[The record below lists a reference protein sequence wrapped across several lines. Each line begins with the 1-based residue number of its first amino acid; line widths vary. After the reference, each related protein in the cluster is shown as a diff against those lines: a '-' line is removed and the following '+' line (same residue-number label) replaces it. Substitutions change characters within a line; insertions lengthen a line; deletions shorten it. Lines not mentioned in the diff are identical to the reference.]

1 MPENKIAPDNNVLK
15 AFLIDDFIV
24 NLRVNIKC
32 SILNTIKSIAQ
43 QKCDVNRDF
52 ILSDK
57 QYDIL

>member
-24 NLRVNIKC
+24 NLRVNINC